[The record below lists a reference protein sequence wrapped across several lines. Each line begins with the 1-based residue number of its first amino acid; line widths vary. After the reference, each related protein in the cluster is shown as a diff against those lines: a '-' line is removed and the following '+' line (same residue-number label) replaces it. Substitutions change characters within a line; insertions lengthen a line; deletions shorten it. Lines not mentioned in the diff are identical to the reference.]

1 MKKINLLPADSYI
14 VINKT
19 ILTEVDKKNLINLYE
34 PIIGPLP
41 ISLYLT
47 LWSDLDKSETMS
59 IDYTHHHLMT
69 FLKTKLDDIK
79 EAREALEAVGLIKTY
94 LKQDKDINHYI
105 YELFSPISAYEFFNH
120 PVLNIVLYNNL
131 GENEYKQLLKN
142 YKKTISRYDDYEEI
156 SSKLNETFKSTV
168 GNMFNNDDVKLKT
181 EAKSEISS
189 LIDFDML
196 EASIPNKILSDKA
209 LNKRMKDLINSLAFI
224 YNLDTLKLSEILRLT
239 IDENGMINKESL
251 IKEVRK
257 YYEYNNGGSL
267 PTLIYRTQPE
277 YLKSPEGDLSNKGKM
292 IYIFENTTPYDFLK
306 SKYKNNNPT
315 SSDLKILEF
324 LAVDLGMTPAV
335 INVLI
340 DYILRINDN
349 KLNKRFIEPVAAQWT
364 RLGIK
369 TAPAAMN
376 QAAKEFKKKP
386 KKESNSKVEVKIP
399 TWFNKEIKNDD
410 EITAEEKAE
419 LEALEASLKEF
430 R

>member
-14 VINKT
+14 VVNKT
-19 ILTEVDKKNLINLYE
+19 ILTEVDKRNLINLYE

-69 FLKTKLDDIK
+69 FLKTKLEDIK
-79 EAREALEAVGLIKTY
+79 EARGALEAVGLIKTY
-94 LKQDKDINHYI
+94 LKEDKDINHYI

-120 PVLNIVLYNNL
+120 PILNVVLYNNI
-131 GENEYKQLLKN
+131 GENEYKMLIKN
-142 YKKTISRYDDYEEI
+142 YKKNISRYDDYEEI
-156 SSKLNETFKSTV
+156 STKLNETFKSTV
-168 GNMFNNDDVKLKT
+168 GNIFNNEGISDKN
-181 EAKSEISS
+181 EAKLQINS

-196 EASIPNKILSDKA
+196 EASIPNKVLSDKA

-224 YNLDTLKLSEILRLT
+224 YNLDTLKISEIIRLT
-239 IDENGMINKESL
+239 IDENGMINKDNL

-267 PTLIYRTQPE
+267 PTIIYRTQPD
-277 YLKSPEGDLSNKGKM
+277 YLKSPEGNLSNKGKM
-292 IYIFENTTPYDFLK
+292 IYIFENTSPYDFLK

-315 SSDLKILEF
+315 SSDLKLLEY
-324 LAVDLGMTPAV
+324 LAIDLGMTPAV

-369 TAPAAMN
+369 TATSAMN
-376 QAAKEFKKKP
+376 EAAKEFNKKN
-386 KKESNSKVEVKIP
+386 KKSTYKDEVKIP
-399 TWFNKEIKNDD
+399 TWFNKDIKNDD
-410 EITAEEKAE
+410 EITDEEKAE
-419 LEALEASLKEF
+419 LEELAASLKEF